1 MTLLGRRWRERGR
14 RRERAEACRSWS
26 RRKINPTSLSRR
38 PPRRPPSRNEDSL
51 SCQHREGEASGS
63 GSLTTD
69 CPFCSVA
76 LSAQHFCRA
85 VPHWRGVMK
94 PDELFMPSLCFYDNR
109 SPSTPFGPLQLT
121 PSLGGICVFGEG
133 WSWLMVTELAFQRF
147 SKALTSLLGYFCFQ
161 CSE

>member
-1 MTLLGRRWRERGR
+1 
-14 RRERAEACRSWS
+14 
-26 RRKINPTSLSRR
+26 
-38 PPRRPPSRNEDSL
+38 
-51 SCQHREGEASGS
+51 
-63 GSLTTD
+63 
-69 CPFCSVA
+69 
-76 LSAQHFCRA
+76 
-85 VPHWRGVMK
+85 MK

-109 SPSTPFGPLQLT
+109 SPSTPVGPLQLT